1 MAISRSSHC
10 GVHRAGRWVG
20 WLLVLGLAACGV
32 TEQGAT
38 NQTPAA
44 APRASAPTPQA
55 SVETPESTGSVRPLA
70 TPDTRTIQR
79 ATPAA
84 TTTTAAVIAWQSYH
98 SVQGGYTVEYPAT
111 WIVSEQAGAAGA
123 VATTF
128 TPSGGGAGIII
139 TVRPTDPAQQEPL
152 DLPNTRCQPVPGNRG
167 IATRCLDTIARTSAT
182 TFVGQDRTYT
192 ITMAGK
198 GMDEHIYQHML
209 DSFTPDA
216 PTAAGQRQAA
226 HRPQNDLALVLFQPG
241 DLPDTITSQ
250 PADDPV
256 PPNFMDDPSATT
268 IVGRRLTRDGR
279 AAGSVSL
286 LLYDNPSDLAQAYQ
300 RLTTSSDF
308 GTGLG
313 NAMEPRTDVGDKAV
327 TARVTLASSTYGPS
341 QVMVIIFAR
350 CHAVIDMWL
359 NEQADLT
366 LDTAVAYAK
375 RLDQRIA
382 AVVCQ

>member
-1 MAISRSSHC
+1 MATSRSSHC
-10 GVHRAGRWVG
+10 TMHRAGRWVG

-32 TEQGAT
+32 AEQGAA
-38 NQTPAA
+38 NQAPAT
-44 APRASAPTPQA
+44 APRPTAFAPPESAGTPETTGSAP
-55 SVETPESTGSVRPLA
+55 PLG

-84 TTTTAAVIAWQSYH
+84 TTTAAATAWQTYH
-98 SVQGGYTVEYPAT
+98 SVQGRYTVEYPAT
-111 WIVSEQAGAAGA
+111 WTVNEQASTAGA

-139 TVRPTDPAQQEPL
+139 TGRPTDPAQQEPL

-198 GMDEHIYQHML
+198 GMDENIYQHML
-209 DSFTPDA
+209 DSFAPDA
-216 PTAAGQRQAA
+216 PAAAGQREAT
-226 HRPQNDLALVLFQPG
+226 HRLQNDLAPLLLQPG
-241 DLPDTITSQ
+241 DLPDNITSE
-250 PADDPV
+250 PVDEPAPPNFADDP
-256 PPNFMDDPSATT
+256 PATT

-286 LLYDNPSDLAQAYQ
+286 LFYDNLSDLAQAYE
-300 RLTTSSDF
+300 RLTTNADSF
-308 GTGLG
+308 NPQG
-313 NAMEPRTDVGDKAV
+313 NAMEPRSDVGDKAM
-327 TARVTLASSTYGPS
+327 TARLTLASSTYGPTHT
-341 QVMVIIFAR
+341 VVVIFAR
-350 CHAVIDMWL
+350 CHSIVDLRL
-359 NEQADLT
+359 NERDDLT

-382 AVVCQ
+382 AVICQ